1 MMIKRLSALFI
12 IALLSSIPLAH
23 ADGYFIGSGGSSGT
37 ASTSTTDAESSSS
50 CETSKPTLT
59 SVEIDCRRSTY
70 GEGLAGGAMGIHGY
84 QFNTLVNEL
93 DPMAGSSLVPL
104 VAGPNVVLA
113 NGVYSKLSAGN
124 AWDSSIESSG
134 AVIDASTQD
143 GMISVE
149 VESSSGVVREMFG
162 FAYDASLKPS
172 YTNLKFSV
180 YQVNHNSMRVYESG
194 IQKFVATFSVT
205 AGDRLGIMIESGV
218 VTYVYIKGQTIT
230 PFYVSKTLA
239 SGPLEFQA
247 SFNRGVGSSGHSVM
261 GDVRL
266 HSETKKVNVSAKIA
280 GAAIS
285 TIDMHDRA
293 ELEEVGLIPIDGATY
308 GFLTADR
315 IETNRFAS
323 DEDIDLSHWYAISRS
338 QTLMTISP

>member
-1 MMIKRLSALFI
+1 MTKLLSTFLLT
-12 IALLSSIPLAH
+12 ALLSIAH
-23 ADGYFIGSGGSSGT
+23 ADGYFIGSNGSSGSSGT
-37 ASTSTTDAESSSS
+37 STVDAESASS
-50 CETSKPTLT
+50 CETSKPTAT
-59 SVEIDCRRSTY
+59 SIEIDCRRSTY

-84 QFNTLVNEL
+84 QLNRLVNVL
-93 DPMAGSSLVPL
+93 DPMASSTAVPII
-104 VAGPNVVLA
+104 AGPNVTLT
-113 NGVYSKLSAGN
+113 NGTYSKLSTTN
-124 AWDSSIESSG
+124 AWDASIESSS

-143 GMISVE
+143 GMISWE
-149 VESSSGVVREMFG
+149 VESSSGTVREMAG

-172 YTNLKFSV
+172 YTNLKYAI

-194 IQKFVATFSVT
+194 SQKFVGTFTVT

-218 VTYVYIKGQTIT
+218 VTYVYIIGQVVT
-230 PFYVSKTLA
+230 PFYESKTLA

-247 SFNRGVGSSGHSVM
+247 SFNRGLGSSGHSVM

-293 ELEEVGLIPIDGATY
+293 ELEEIGLTSVDGATY

-315 IETNRFAS
+315 IQTNRFS
-323 DEDIDLSHWYAISRS
+323 GDEDIDLSHWYAISRS